1 MSKVVADMNLP
12 MLGIFLKLLPQ
23 DISGQATAQLKSPK
37 PLDWFPKSSA

>member
-1 MSKVVADMNLP
+1 MSKGVAAKNVLIFR
-12 MLGIFLKLLPQ
+12 IFLNLLPQ